1 MKKWKTNGLSMQKHK
16 CPQCGKVDRFKCYHS
31 IKGKGNFG
39 LGQNQYKYLCVPC
52 GYETQNLDP
61 KTIIMR

>member
-1 MKKWKTNGLSMQKHK
+1 MQKHK